1 MAEPPALLPPST
13 LAFLRPRLISQ
24 AVFKSS
30 SQTGTPPRFS
40 INISLSKNNELSNT
54 DLRTSIFIKGARAN
68 NLKNVDLVIPKN
80 QLVVVTGV
88 SGSGKSS
95 ITMDTLFA
103 EGQRRYVESLS
114 SYARQFLMRMKKPE
128 VDYIRGICPAIAIE
142 QKTTTANA
150 RSTVGTLTE
159 IYDFLRLLYA
169 RAGRTFSP
177 LSGEQVK
184 RHSVTDVVNHITAL
198 PEGSRVHLYAPLPR
212 NYDDRT
218 LRRELELLQQKGYT
232 RLLAEDEV
240 QQIDDVLE
248 TDPPYLAK
256 TLSELTDE
264 EEMMVL
270 IDRFVVKADDA
281 ENDKRIADSVG
292 TSISEGGGEVI
303 VYLDADNWTAWN
315 NRFELDGILFQEP
328 TPQLFNYNNPSGACP
343 TCEGFGRTMGIDEGK
358 VIPDPSKSVY
368 EGAVAAWSGS
378 TFGKWQ
384 QDFIRK
390 ASRFDFPVHT
400 PYADLTREQKR
411 LLWDGSKHAGG
422 ITAFFDD
429 LSKKLYKIQNRIML
443 ARYRGRTIC
452 NTCRGGRLRREA
464 EYVKVGGF
472 AITDLLDLPVDL
484 LQRHFAELELNDHDA
499 TIAKRLLLEISNRLQ
514 SMMDLGLSYL
524 TINRLSNT
532 LSGGE
537 SQRINLT
544 RTLGSNLTASI
555 YILDEPSVGLHP
567 RDTERLVAV
576 LKRLRDLGNT
586 VLVVEHEEGVIEN
599 ADYLIDV
606 GPAAGVH
613 GGEIVF
619 AGPYADI
626 HKAAPD
632 SLTTKYMDG
641 SMAIPVPG
649 QRRRLTNWLNI
660 TGAQMHN
667 LKKVDAKIPLNA
679 LTVVSGVSGSGKTS
693 LIKGILYP
701 ALRRE
706 LGEGSSQAPGSF
718 SGLTGDVKQL
728 TAVEMVNQSPIGKS
742 SRSNPVTYVGA
753 YDDIR
758 NLMASQQL
766 SKIRDYKP
774 GFFSFNVDGGRCD
787 TCKGEGEQTVE
798 MQFLADV
805 RLVCEE
811 CNGARFKREVRDVT
825 YNGKNI
831 TEILDMTVEESVDFF
846 AEESRLV
853 KKLQPLL
860 SVGLGYITLGQSS
873 STLSGGEAQRVK
885 LASFLTKE
893 KKGEHLLFIFD
904 EPTTGLH
911 FHDVAI
917 LLTALNALVERG
929 HTVLVV
935 EHNMDVIKSADW
947 LIDLGPEG
955 GRDGGHIVFQGTPEG
970 LVADGSGY
978 TAAYLAEVL
987 E

>member
-1 MAEPPALLPPST
+1 MTNS
-13 LAFLRPRLISQ
+13 
-24 AVFKSS
+24 
-30 SQTGTPPRFS
+30 
-40 INISLSKNNELSNT
+40 

-128 VDYIRGICPAIAIE
+128 VDYIRGICPAISIE

-159 IYDFLRLLYA
+159 IYDFFRLLYA
-169 RAGRTFSP
+169 RAGRTYSP
-177 LSGEQVK
+177 VSGKEVK
-184 RHSVTDVVNHITAL
+184 KHSVTDVVKHITSLGEA
-198 PEGSRVHLYAPLPR
+198 SRVHLYAPLPR
-212 NYDDRT
+212 QFDDRT

-232 RLLAEDEV
+232 RVMVEDDL
-240 QQIDDVLE
+240 QQIDDLLE
-248 TDPPYLAK
+248 ANGPALAK
-256 TLSELTDE
+256 TLAELTDE

-270 IDRFVVKADDA
+270 IDRFVIKAGDD
-281 ENDKRIADSVG
+281 ENEKRIADSVG
-292 TSISEGGGEVI
+292 TAFNEGGGEVI
-303 VYLDADNWTAWN
+303 VYLDNDNWTAWN
-315 NRFELDGILFQEP
+315 NRFELDEIVFPEP
-328 TPQLFNYNNPSGACP
+328 SPALFNYNNPFGACP
-343 TCEGFGRTMGIDEGK
+343 TCEGFGRTMGIDEDK
-358 VIPDPSKSVY
+358 VVPDPAKSVY

-378 TFGKWQ
+378 TFGEWQ
-384 QDFIRK
+384 RNFLRVANK
-390 ASRFDFPVHT
+390 FNFPVHT
-400 PYADLTREQKR
+400 AYADLTKEEKR
-411 LLWDGSKHAGG
+411 ILWEGNKHAKG
-422 ITAFFDD
+422 IQDFFDD
-429 LSKKLYKIQNRIML
+429 LGKKLYKIQNRIML
-443 ARYRGRTIC
+443 ARYRGRTTC

-464 EYVKVGGF
+464 EYVKVGGY
-472 AITDLLDLPVDL
+472 AITDLLDLPIDL
-484 LQRHFAELELNDHDA
+484 LQKHFQELELNETDA
-499 TIAKRLLLEISNRLQ
+499 VISKRLLLEINNRIQ

-524 TINRLSNT
+524 TVNRLSNT

-544 RTLGSNLTASI
+544 RTLGSNLTASM

-576 LKRLRDLGNT
+576 LRRLRDLGNT
-586 VLVVEHEEGVIEN
+586 VLVVEHEEGIIAA
-599 ADYLIDV
+599 ADHLIDV
-606 GPAAGVH
+606 GPAAGIN

-619 AGPYADI
+619 AGPYEDI
-626 HKAAPD
+626 HDEATE
-632 SLTTKYMDG
+632 SLTTKYMNG
-641 SMAIPVPG
+641 KMSVPIPE
-649 QRRRLTNWLNI
+649 QRRRFTNWLNI
-660 TGAQMHN
+660 EGARMHN

-679 LTVVSGVSGSGKTS
+679 LTVISGVSGSGKTS

-706 LGEGSSQAPGSF
+706 LGEGSSQAPGPHI
-718 SGLTGDVKQL
+718 GLTGDLKQI
-728 TAVEMVNQSPIGKS
+728 TQVEMVNQSPIGKS

-811 CNGARFKREVRDVT
+811 CNGARFKREIRDVQ
-825 YNGKNI
+825 YKGKNI
-831 TEILDMTVEESVDFF
+831 TEILDLSVDEAIEFF
-846 AEESRLV
+846 AEEGKLM
-853 KKLQPLL
+853 KKMQPLQD
-860 SVGLGYITLGQSS
+860 VGLGYITLGQSS

-885 LASFLTKE
+885 LASFLTRE
-893 KKGEHLLFIFD
+893 KKGESIFFIFD

-935 EHNMDVIKSADW
+935 EHNMDVIKSADYV
-947 LIDLGPEG
+947 IDLGPEG
-955 GRDGGHIVFQGTPEG
+955 GRDGGHIIFQGTPEG
-970 LVADGSGY
+970 LADCGEGY
-978 TAAYLAEVL
+978 TSAYLKKVL
-987 E
+987 ERD

>member
-1 MAEPPALLPPST
+1 MTNS
-13 LAFLRPRLISQ
+13 
-24 AVFKSS
+24 
-30 SQTGTPPRFS
+30 
-40 INISLSKNNELSNT
+40 

-68 NLKNVDLVIPKN
+68 NLKNVDLAIPKN

-114 SYARQFLMRMKKPE
+114 SYARQFLMRMKKPD
-128 VDYIRGICPAIAIE
+128 VDYIRGICPAISIE

-177 LSGEQVK
+177 ESGEEVK
-184 RHSVTDVVNHITAL
+184 KHTVTDVVNHITSLA
-198 PEGSRVHLYAPLPR
+198 EGSRVHLYAPLSR
-212 NYDDRT
+212 TYDDRT

-232 RLLAEDEV
+232 RVMADDEV
-240 QQIDDVLE
+240 QQIDDILE
-248 TDPPYLAK
+248 ANGPALAK
-256 TLSELTDE
+256 TLIELTDE

-270 IDRFVVKADDA
+270 IDRFIVKPGDE

-292 TSISEGGGEVI
+292 TAFSEGAGEVI
-303 VYLDADNWTAWN
+303 VYLDAENWTAWN
-315 NRFELDGILFQEP
+315 NRFELDGLVFPEP
-328 TPQLFNYNNPSGACP
+328 SPALFNYNNPYGACP
-343 TCEGFGRTMGIDEGK
+343 TCEGFGMTMGIDEDK
-358 VIPDPSKSVY
+358 VIPDPAKSVY
-368 EGAVAAWSGS
+368 EGAVAAWSGE
-378 TFGKWQ
+378 TFGEWQ
-384 QDFIRK
+384 RDFLRAANK
-390 ASRFDFPVHT
+390 FDFPVHT
-400 PYADLTREQKR
+400 PYADLTRDQKR
-411 LLWDGSKHAGG
+411 ILWEGNKHANG
-422 ITAFFDD
+422 IQDFFDD
-429 LSKKLYKIQNRIML
+429 LGKKLYKIQNRIML
-443 ARYRGRTIC
+443 ARYRGRTTC
-452 NTCRGGRLRREA
+452 HTCRGGRLRREA
-464 EYVKVGGF
+464 EYVKVGGY
-472 AITDLLDLPVDL
+472 AITDLLDLPIDL
-484 LQRHFAELELNDHDA
+484 LQQHFQTLKLNDHDA
-499 TIAKRLLLEISNRLQ
+499 TIARRLLLEISNRIQ

-544 RTLGSNLTASI
+544 RTLGSNLTASM

-567 RDTERLVAV
+567 RDTERLVTV

-586 VLVVEHEEGVIEN
+586 VLVVEHEEGIIAE

-626 HKAAPD
+626 YDEATE
-632 SLTTKYMDG
+632 SLTTKYMSG
-641 SMAIPVPG
+641 RMSVPIPA
-649 QRRRLTNWLNI
+649 QRRRLTNWI
-660 TGAQMHN
+660 TIEGARMHN
-667 LKKVDAKIPLNA
+667 LKKVDARIPLNA
-679 LTVVSGVSGSGKTS
+679 LTVISGVSGSGKTS

-706 LGEGSSQAPGSF
+706 LGEGSSQAPGPHIA
-718 SGLTGDVKQL
+718 LTGDLKRLSQ
-728 TAVEMVNQSPIGKS
+728 VEMVNQSPIGKS

-758 NLMASQQL
+758 NLMANQQL
-766 SKIRDYKP
+766 SKIRDYTP

-811 CNGARFKREVRDVT
+811 CNGARFKREIRDVL

-831 TEILDMTVEESVDFF
+831 TEILDLSVDEAIDFF
-846 AEESRLV
+846 AEEKGIL
-853 KKLQPLL
+853 KKLQPLQD
-860 SVGLGYITLGQSS
+860 VGLGYITLGQSS

-885 LASFLTKE
+885 LASFLTRE
-893 KKGEHLLFIFD
+893 KKGEHIFFIFD

-935 EHNMDVIKSADW
+935 EHNMDVIKSADYV
-947 LIDLGPEG
+947 IDLGPEG
-955 GRDGGHIVFQGTPEG
+955 GRDGGHIIFQGSPEE
-970 LVADGSGY
+970 LAKIEEGY
-978 TAAYLAEVL
+978 TGKYLREVL
-987 E
+987 AKGLAFQPGNGK

>member
-1 MAEPPALLPPST
+1 MTNS
-13 LAFLRPRLISQ
+13 
-24 AVFKSS
+24 
-30 SQTGTPPRFS
+30 
-40 INISLSKNNELSNT
+40 

-128 VDYIRGICPAIAIE
+128 VDYIRGICPAISIE

-159 IYDFLRLLYA
+159 IYDFFRLLYA
-169 RAGRTFSP
+169 RAGRTYSP
-177 LSGEQVK
+177 VSGKEVK
-184 RHSVTDVVNHITAL
+184 KHSVTDVVKHITAL
-198 PEGSRVHLYAPLPR
+198 DEGSRVYLYAPLPR
-212 NYDDRT
+212 LFDDRT

-232 RLLAEDEV
+232 RVMVEDEV
-240 QQIDDVLE
+240 RQIDDLLE
-248 TDPPYLAK
+248 ANGPSLAK
-256 TLSELTDE
+256 TLNELTDE

-270 IDRFVVKADDA
+270 IDRFVVKAGDD
-281 ENDKRIADSVG
+281 ENEKRIADSVG
-292 TSISEGGGEVI
+292 TAFNEGGGEVI
-303 VYLDADNWTAWN
+303 VYLDNDNWTAWN
-315 NRFELDGILFQEP
+315 NRFELDEIVFPEP
-328 TPQLFNYNNPSGACP
+328 SPALFNYNNPYGACP
-343 TCEGFGRTMGIDEGK
+343 TCEGFGRTMGIDEDK
-358 VIPDPSKSVY
+358 VVPDPAKSVY

-378 TFGKWQ
+378 TFGEWQ
-384 QDFIRK
+384 RDFLRAANK
-390 ASRFDFPVHT
+390 FDFPVHT
-400 PYADLTREQKR
+400 AYADLTREEKR
-411 LLWDGSKHAGG
+411 VLWEGNKHAKG
-422 ITAFFDD
+422 IQNFFDD
-429 LSKKLYKIQNRIML
+429 LGKKLYKIQNRIML
-443 ARYRGRTIC
+443 ARYRGRTTC

-472 AITDLLDLPVDL
+472 AITDLLDLPIDL
-484 LQRHFAELELNDHDA
+484 LQKHFQELELNETDA
-499 TIAKRLLLEISNRLQ
+499 VISKRLLLEINNRIQ

-524 TINRLSNT
+524 TVNRLSNT

-544 RTLGSNLTASI
+544 RTLGSNLTASM

-576 LKRLRDLGNT
+576 LRRLRDLGNT
-586 VLVVEHEEGVIEN
+586 VLVVEHEEGIIAA
-599 ADYLIDV
+599 ADHLVDV

-619 AGPYADI
+619 AGPYEDI
-626 HKAAPD
+626 HDEATE
-632 SLTTKYMDG
+632 SLTTKYMNG
-641 SMAIPVPG
+641 QMSVPIPE

-660 TGAQMHN
+660 EGARMHN

-706 LGEGSSQAPGSF
+706 LGEGSSQAPGPHI
-718 SGLTGDVKQL
+718 GLTGDLKQI
-728 TAVEMVNQSPIGKS
+728 TQVEMVNQSPIGKS

-811 CNGARFKREVRDVT
+811 CNGARFKREIRDVL
-825 YNGKNI
+825 YKGKSI
-831 TEILDMTVEESVDFF
+831 TDILDLSVDEAIDFF
-846 AEESRLV
+846 AEEGKLM
-853 KKLQPLL
+853 KKLQPLQD
-860 SVGLGYITLGQSS
+860 VGLGYITLGQSS

-885 LASFLTKE
+885 LASFLTRE
-893 KKGEHLLFIFD
+893 KKGESIFFIFD

-935 EHNMDVIKSADW
+935 EHNMDVIKSADYV
-947 LIDLGPEG
+947 IDLGPEG
-955 GRDGGHIVFQGTPEG
+955 GRDGGHIIFQGTPEG
-970 LVADGSGY
+970 LVEHGKGY
-978 TAAYLAEVL
+978 TAGYLGEVL
-987 E
+987 GR